1 QQSQNARFRCA
12 GDVGGVERV
21 AFEDIGGHWAPWA
34 VGRQVAKHRCLAGKN
49 NLIEGKSVRGKEGA
63 GRIQAT
69 LPLGQINVSAVVS
82 AMSRQIARTN
92 ETLGNPYRLIIGF
105 ASQGLEIILT
115 ECAEIETPHGVVPSK
130 AQGQVVVIVRENTV
144 YR

>member
-1 QQSQNARFRCA
+1 M
-12 GDVGGVERV
+12 
-21 AFEDIGGHWAPWA
+21 AFEDIGGHGATCA
-34 VGRQVAKHRCLAGKN
+34 VGRQVAKHRCRAGKI
-49 NLIEGKSVRGKEGA
+49 NLIAGSSVRGKDGA

-69 LPLGQINVSAVVS
+69 LHLEQINVSAVVS

-92 ETLGNPYRLIIGF
+92 ETLGNPYSLIIGF
-105 ASQGLEIILT
+105 AIQGLEIILT
-115 ECAEIETPHGVVPSK
+115 KCAEIETPHGVVPSK